1 MDNIRIPSVLLRTA
15 AFMLLFGSCTAF
27 TPEEKIRTQYTG
39 KWLLVWSSDP
49 DDSLL
54 LHSGWISLQSDSQF
68 YCNGSFFWRKDSLRT
83 EPSLGKWT
91 AGIFSAAFPMS
102 PSHDPSTWESF
113 KLIIGRKTQ
122 YWLLQGKGSQDSTLK
137 WYNTYDS
144 LCYSW
149 RLIE

>member
-1 MDNIRIPSVLLRTA
+1 MDTPRKSAALILTA
-15 AFMLLFGSCTAF
+15 AFVLLLGSCTAF
-27 TPEEKIRTQYTG
+27 TPEEKIRTQYAG

-49 DDSLL
+49 NDSLL
-54 LHSGWISLQSDSQF
+54 LQSGWIALQADSQF
-68 YCNGSFFWRKDSLRT
+68 YCNSSFFWRKDSLRT

-102 PSHDPSTWESF
+102 HQQDPSTWESF

-122 YWLLQGKGSQDSTLK
+122 YWLLRGQGRQDSTLK

-149 RLIE
+149 RLLE